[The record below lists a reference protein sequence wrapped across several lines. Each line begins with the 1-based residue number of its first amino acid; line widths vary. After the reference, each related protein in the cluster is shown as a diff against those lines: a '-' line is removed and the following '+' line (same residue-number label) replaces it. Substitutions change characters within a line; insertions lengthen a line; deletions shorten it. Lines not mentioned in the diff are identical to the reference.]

1 MTQIEKQSVRNAE
14 AAENTNPIPS
24 FEEVYAMP
32 YVRESLVCMIDNCV
46 RKYPV
51 LSGHE
56 DDIRQEVLVHIW
68 TQIRRFDPSRS
79 SLHTYCRMAIRSGL
93 NKARRDFFSETGLTL
108 AYAAPIHEF
117 GTSDETSCISRSD
130 EASLAK
136 QSVNDVEHDMLAQDV
151 NTVIESLPPHIREA
165 ALMIKSGDS
174 LRHVAK
180 RLGIS
185 YSTFQYAYLR
195 HIRAAFKNFF

>member
-56 DDIRQEVLVHIW
+56 DDIRQEVLVHLW
-68 TQIRRFDPSRS
+68 TQIRRYDPNRS
-79 SLHTYCRMAIRSGL
+79 SLQTYCRMAIRSGL

-117 GTSDETSCISRSD
+117 GASDETACISQSDETS
-130 EASLAK
+130 LAK
-136 QSVNDVEHDMLAQDV
+136 HSVDDVENAMLAQDI
-151 NTVIESLPPHIREA
+151 NTVIEALPPHIREA

-180 RLGIS
+180 KLGIS